1 MTGSQLLY
9 YYRSNDLKLQG
20 GMTALLHSRTDTHTH
35 THTHTHMFGKH

>member
-20 GMTALLHSRTDTHTH
+20 GMTALLHARARA
-35 THTHTHMFGKH
+35 HTHMFGKH